1 MKRVWVG
8 MSGGIDSSAAAWLL
22 QQQGFAPE
30 GITLQLLDGKSADA
44 DDARIMAEKL
54 GIPHRVLD
62 YREWFYQTVMCDF
75 AETYRRGETPNPC
88 VVCNRTVKF
97 GKMLED
103 ALAAGA
109 DAIATGHYARCE
121 QDENGRWLLK
131 KAVDAAKDQSYVLY
145 SLTQHQ
151 LSHALFPL
159 GGLIKTEIRRL
170 AQEQGWITAHKSDS
184 QDICFVPDGNYV
196 GFLERTFDIRR
207 QEGAFLDMNGAR
219 IGTHAGVVGYT
230 IGQRK
235 GLGVAFGEPRFVTA
249 KDAERNTVTLGR
261 SEDLF
266 SLALT
271 ADDVNFIAFD
281 ELKAP
286 LRVTAKTRYKQTEAP
301 ATLELLGDSRI
312 RVRFDEPQRA
322 LTAGQAV
329 VLYQGDVV
337 LGGGTIRTAEKE

>member
-22 QQQGFAPE
+22 QQQGCMPE
-30 GITLQLLDGKSADA
+30 GVTLQLLDNALADA
-44 DDARIMAEKL
+44 QDARTMCDNL

-62 YREWFYQTVMCDF
+62 YRAWFRQTVMCDF

-88 VVCNRTVKF
+88 VVCNRTIKF

-121 QDENGRWLLK
+121 QNENGRWLLK
-131 KAVDAAKDQSYVLY
+131 TAADPSKDQSYVLY

-151 LSHALFPL
+151 LSHTLFPL
-159 GGLIKTEIRRL
+159 GNVLKTDIRRL
-170 AQEQGWITAHKSDS
+170 AEEQGWITAHKSDS
-184 QDICFVPDGNYV
+184 QDICFVPDGDYV
-196 GFLERTFDIRR
+196 GFLERTFDVCRKP
-207 QEGAFLDMNGAR
+207 GDFLDMDGAR
-219 IGTHAGVVGYT
+219 IGTHAGVESYT

-235 GLGVAFGEPRFVTA
+235 GLRVAFGEPRFVVA
-249 KDAERNTVTLGR
+249 KDALQNTVTLGR

-266 SLALT
+266 SCALT
-271 ADDVNFIAFD
+271 ADDVNLIAVN
-281 ELKAP
+281 ELKEP
-286 LRVTAKTRYKQTEAP
+286 LRVTAKTRYTQAQAP
-301 ATLELLGDSRI
+301 ATLEMLGDSRI

-322 LTAGQAV
+322 ITPGQAV

-337 LGGGTIRTAEKE
+337 VGGGTIRTTEKE